1 MLFAVRTLSM
11 LQAHDMQLRMNEAAD
26 LIQAM
31 QKKLDV
37 HKGAIKEANKTMAKL
52 RERHNWIVQDE
63 EHLGVEGG
71 AYDFKRVTRR
81 LPCGEYESTFF
92 CR

>member
-1 MLFAVRTLSM
+1 
-11 LQAHDMQLRMNEAAD
+11 MQLRMNEAAD
-26 LIQAM
+26 QIQAL

-37 HKGAIKEANKTMAKL
+37 HKGAIKEAKKTMAKL

-71 AYDFKRVTRR
+71 AYDFKKVT
-81 LPCGEYESTFF
+81 
-92 CR
+92 